1 MSDEPED
8 IRTQQV
14 QHIQS
19 LFAFDLF
26 KKNNFDESLQL
37 FLKLNSGNISLS
49 VHFIILRIIQLIIS
63 IFFFIFNYW
72 CKCQIAETND
82 LCI

>member
-26 KKNNFDESLQL
+26 KKNSFDESLQL
-37 FLKLNSGNISLS
+37 FLKLKSGNIPPS
-49 VHFIILRIIQLIIS
+49 INLIVT
-63 IFFFIFNYW
+63 
-72 CKCQIAETND
+72 C
-82 LCI
+82 